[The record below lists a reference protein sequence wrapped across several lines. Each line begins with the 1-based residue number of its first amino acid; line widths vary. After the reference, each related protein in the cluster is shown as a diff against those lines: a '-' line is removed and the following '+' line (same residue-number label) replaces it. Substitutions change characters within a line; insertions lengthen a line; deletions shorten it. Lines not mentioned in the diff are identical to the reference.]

1 MTSLLS
7 QQERISRS
15 LEPLLTPHGE
25 NVTRS
30 CAGYNLAE
38 SVYEDIMEMLDREA
52 DGSDSLEVSTNRLS
66 AYTADNACRDVLRLP
81 LLCRLAVSDAHTT
94 SAAAAAAAVPRA
106 SRYATRLRE
115 APALEWAATCLSA

>member
-1 MTSLLS
+1 MGLLS
-7 QQERISRS
+7 RTPTRAHQPLPRALTYPSRRKR
-15 LEPLLTPHGE
+15 HAF
-25 NVTRS
+25 V

-81 LLCRLAVSDAHTT
+81 LRLPIS
-94 SAAAAAAAVPRA
+94 
-106 SRYATRLRE
+106 
-115 APALEWAATCLSA
+115 CF